1 MLCLNLSFLSMI
13 TILFY
18 IFNFSLPS
26 ICLGMFYIFPLTKKG
41 LSQLLKSPKSA
52 VRVLSFLP
60 IVFYL
65 CSCSGQGMLP
75 TEESFFKNG
84 KVNKEA
90 LVDFIKTIKKN
101 TNLSDEDAA
110 IMAASKVRQFFV
122 PFSLNAIHWNV

>member
-26 ICLGMFYIFPLTKKG
+26 ICLGMFYIFLLTKKG

-110 IMAASKVRQFFV
+110 IMAASKVCQFFV
-122 PFSLNAIHWNV
+122 PFSLNHIHWNV

>member
-1 MLCLNLSFLSMI
+1 MI

-18 IFNFSLPS
+18 IFNFSLPF
-26 ICLGMFYIFPLTKKG
+26 ICLGMLYIFLLTKKG
-41 LSQLLKSPKSA
+41 LSQILKSPKSA

-110 IMAASKVRQFFV
+110 IMAASKVCQFFV